1 MQRLDH
7 SGQNY
12 MQIIKNMITLH
23 AKDEKKKKK
32 KEFGSITAIIAI
44 NETFLFENAYSY
56 TLWKKKFISNFR

>member
-23 AKDEKKKKK
+23 AKDEK

>member
-1 MQRLDH
+1 
-7 SGQNY
+7 

-23 AKDEKKKKK
+23 ATDEK